1 MYEVIT
7 DLVDGLVADLPVDAR
22 RQFARFIEAVAL
34 TPLAGYFVMPD
45 EPGEFPTLVWPI
57 QTDHG
62 YGQVLYTV
70 YHRPEE
76 VVRDPARALES
87 DRVVIDYVIWIS

>member
-7 DLVDGLVADLPVDAR
+7 DLVDDLVADLPVDAR
-22 RQFARFIEAVAL
+22 EQFARFVEAVAL
-34 TPLAGYFVMPD
+34 TPLAGYFVAPD
-45 EPGEFPTLVWPI
+45 EPGELPTLLWPL
-57 QTDHG
+57 QTDQG

-76 VVRDPARALES
+76 IVLDPLRALES
-87 DRVVIDYVIWIS
+87 DRVVDDVIWIS